1 MDIADGEDI
10 STYHRNDSIEQF
22 PIDPSSDA
30 TMTVHKCE
38 SQQQDQVQGKIEK
51 AFTFGGTN
59 SVINKYRKARA
70 TMKRVRR
77 HLSTLHGESPSS
89 VSESKEISAEWE
101 HEDETIN
108 LSISDF
114 GTMTIIGQYNL
125 GFILALCPN
134 HQLWILDQVSETKK
148 LINPLK
154 TCDFLA

>member
-1 MDIADGEDI
+1 MDIADEEDI
-10 STYHRNDSIEQF
+10 RTYRRNDGIEQF
-22 PIDPSSDA
+22 PIDPSTDA
-30 TMTVHKCE
+30 TMSVYT
-38 SQQQDQVQGKIEK
+38 QQDQVQGKIEK
-51 AFTFGGTN
+51 AFTTFGGTN

-77 HLSTLHGESPSS
+77 HLSTLHGKSPLS

-114 GTMTIIGQYNL
+114 GNMTVIGQYNL

-134 HQLWILDQVSETKK
+134 YHLWILDQVRAK
-148 LINPLK
+148 II
-154 TCDFLA
+154 F